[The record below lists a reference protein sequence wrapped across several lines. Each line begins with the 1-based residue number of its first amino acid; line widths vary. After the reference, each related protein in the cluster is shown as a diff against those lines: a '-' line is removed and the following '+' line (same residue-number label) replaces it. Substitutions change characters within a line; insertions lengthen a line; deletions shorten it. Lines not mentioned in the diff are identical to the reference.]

1 MGIDP
6 TIWGPKMWTMIH
18 LICLQAPETIDTN
31 VGNTYYM
38 FFSMMPYV
46 LPCDKCRE
54 HWLDHVRAF
63 PLEQALGSRDKLFR
77 WSVQVHNLVNK
88 SLGKPEVPYEVAL
101 EHWTNVSK
109 GRTPSTQCIPTGSK
123 KFGMSLKMLTLG
135 LILLLVIACTCWGC
149 GSRWQQKS

>member
-6 TIWGPKMWTMIH
+6 NIWGPKMWTMIH
-18 LICLQAPETIDTN
+18 LICLQAPETMDAN

-54 HWLDHVRAF
+54 HWLDHVRSF

-88 SLGKPEVPYEVAL
+88 SLGKPEISYELAL
-101 EHWTNVSK
+101 DHWTNVSQGK
-109 GRTPSTQCIPTGSK
+109 TPSTQCIPTGSSK
-123 KFGMSLKMLTLG
+123 MSLYWIWML
-135 LILLLVIACTCWGC
+135 LILLLALMILHIFFPWK
-149 GSRWQQKS
+149 R